1 MQHILHFGL
10 CPVVGCLTVLQ
21 CVCQS
26 VPFGS
31 RLECLAWYS
40 MLVGLVTGSV
50 GAIHPPKGAKGLCRL
65 YSFCCCACMH
75 IGTTLP
81 TSMPQA
87 ITRLCVVTSPASPSM
102 PHQRCIGIHQAT
114 CHCAYDCR
122 TFNYIVHCQCR
133 ARTGNIRE
141 VLLQKVLQGLE
152 HETHQQHTQQH
163 QQQHQIQP
171 QQQAAASSK
180 PGGQESAGKPPQP
193 ATLAAPPEEVKMV
206 LCVDVSL
213 GMGKAKLGGHI
224 ARATVGLIQKYR
236 GQNDELLRMWEE
248 SGQAK
253 ILRVKDEP
261 EMEQLADQALQNNLP
276 FYMAHHTGTTKTRE
290 NLETVKTVLAIGP
303 AYKSDIDK
311 ITGHLS
317 LL

>member
-1 MQHILHFGL
+1 MSTSAASSAGSAWLNMIKGDGPLKALKSKAAQTPGRAQA
-10 CPVVGCLTVLQ
+10 VGFAFAEV
-21 CVCQS
+21 
-26 VPFGS
+26 GS
-31 RLECLAWYS
+31 
-40 MLVGLVTGSV
+40 G
-50 GAIHPPKGAKGLCRL
+50 
-65 YSFCCCACMH
+65 
-75 IGTTLP
+75 GTQEQATA
-81 TSMPQA
+81 QA
-87 ITRLCVVTSPASPSM
+87 IDTAVACNCLPEAATVQTLSPATA
-102 PHQRCIGIHQAT
+102 QTEDWG
-114 CHCAYDCR
+114 
-122 TFNYIVHCQCR
+122 
-133 ARTGNIRE
+133 
-141 VLLQKVLQGLE
+141 KGLE